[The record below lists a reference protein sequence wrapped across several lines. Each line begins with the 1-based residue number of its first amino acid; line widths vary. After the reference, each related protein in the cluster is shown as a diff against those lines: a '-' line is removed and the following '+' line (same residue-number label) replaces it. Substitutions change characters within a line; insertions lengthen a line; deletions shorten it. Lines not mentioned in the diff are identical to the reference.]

1 MVCCVCIM
9 YCESL
14 SAPASSL
21 LRVKL
26 APALYMHLDNALVEG
41 GAELRRGLCMI
52 RRATTDL
59 AKHIHPAG
67 IRGGTRTGR
76 PRRRGPCGRVA
87 WCFVRMPAPASCMCG
102 RGVWWPGGRRLL
114 VIRMGSRGRVSF
126 AYALD
131 VARRHGRLR
140 TKSGG
145 TYILLGAASSSS
157 SSQR

>member
-76 PRRRGPCGRVA
+76 PRRIRGAAGRVDGLLG
-87 WCFVRMPAPASCMCG
+87 VSCAC
-102 RGVWWPGGRRLL
+102 RRLRLACVVAVSGGR
-114 VIRMGSRGRVSF
+114 
-126 AYALD
+126 AA
-131 VARRHGRLR
+131 
-140 TKSGG
+140 
-145 TYILLGAASSSS
+145 GAFW
-157 SSQR
+157 